1 MPSKFAIVRLM
12 QIHLKTLGCR
22 LNEAE
27 LESWAE
33 DFQSKGHTLIDN
45 PEHADLLVVNTCAVT
60 QEAVKKSRQII
71 RRTHRNN
78 PMAKLVVSGCY
89 ASLDEKIQ
97 QDISGIDL
105 VINNQQKDQ
114 LVDIALKELNFETM
128 PALFTEP
135 GEASIFKRGRNRAFI
150 KIQDG
155 CRYRCTFCIITVAR
169 GDERSRTEVDIIN
182 DINKFHQQGIQEI
195 VLTGVHV
202 GGYGS
207 ELDSNLYQLIK
218 TVLSNTDIPRIRLAS
233 VEPWDLP
240 EEFFSLFSNKK
251 LMPHLHL
258 PLQSGSDSV
267 LKRMARRCKT
277 NDYKKLIQ
285 QARNEIPN
293 FNLTTDIIVGF
304 PGETEK
310 EWNESLSFIEETAFS
325 HIHIFTYSKR
335 DGTKATT
342 LANQIDTSI
351 KKERSKQLH
360 ALSKSMRQSSLNDQ
374 IGKTHSVLWETRNEN
389 NAWMGYTENFI
400 RVELKHN
407 NQSELENQISK
418 AKITAVAENASHC
431 IAEFV

>member
-1 MPSKFAIVRLM
+1 M

-33 DFQSKGHTLIDN
+33 DFQSKGHRLTDK

-78 PMAKLVVSGCY
+78 STAKLVVSGCY

-97 QDISGIDL
+97 YDIPGIDL
-105 VINNQQKDQ
+105 LIKNQQKDQ

-128 PALFTEP
+128 PALSTEP

-155 CRYRCTFCIITVAR
+155 CRYRCTFCIVTVAR
-169 GDERSRTEVDIIN
+169 GNERSRTETDIIK
-182 DINKFHQQGIQEI
+182 DINQFHQQGVQEI

-218 TVLSNTDIPRIRLAS
+218 TILSNTDIPRIRLAS

-240 EEFFSLFSNKK
+240 EEFFSLFSNKR
-251 LMPHLHL
+251 LMPHMHL

-277 NDYKKLIQ
+277 NDYKKIIQ
-285 QARNEIPN
+285 QARKEIPD

-304 PGETEK
+304 PGETK
-310 EWNESLSFIEETAFS
+310 EEWQESLNFIAETIFS

-335 DGTKATT
+335 EGTKAAT
-342 LANQIDTSI
+342 LANQVDSSI

-360 ALSKSMRQSSLNDQ
+360 ILSNSMRQSSLMNQ
-374 IGKTHSVLWETRNEN
+374 IGKTHAVLWEARNEN
-389 NAWMGYTENFI
+389 DKWMGYTENFI
-400 RVELKHN
+400 RVELKDTYA
-407 NQSELENQISK
+407 SELENKISK
-418 AKITAVAENASHC
+418 VKITGVTENASHG
-431 IAEFV
+431 IAEFI

>member
-1 MPSKFAIVRLM
+1 M
-12 QIHLKTLGCR
+12 QINLKTLGCR

-33 DFQSKGHTLIDN
+33 AFQARGHSLTDN
-45 PEHADLLVVNTCAVT
+45 LEQADLLVVNTCAVT
-60 QEAVKKSRQII
+60 QEAVKKSRQLI

-97 QDISGIDL
+97 KDIPGIDL
-105 VINNQQKDQ
+105 VINNQKKDQ
-114 LVDIALKELNFETM
+114 LVDIALKELNFDSM
-128 PALFTEP
+128 PAISTEP

-155 CRYRCTFCIITVAR
+155 CRYRCTFCIVTVAR
-169 GDERSRTEVDIIN
+169 GEERSRSEADIIK
-182 DINKFHQQGIQEI
+182 DINQFHQQGIQEI
-195 VLTGVHV
+195 ILTGVHV

-207 ELDSNLYQLIK
+207 DINLNLYQLINS
-218 TVLSNTDIPRIRLAS
+218 VLSNTDIPRIRLGS
-233 VEPWDLP
+233 VEPWELP
-240 EEFFSLFSNKK
+240 EEFFSLFANDRI
-251 LMPHLHL
+251 MPHMHL

-304 PGETEK
+304 PGETEE
-310 EWNESLSFIEETAFS
+310 EWQESINFIEETSFS

-335 DGTKATT
+335 EGTKAAT
-342 LANQIDTSI
+342 LANQVDSSI
-351 KKERSKQLH
+351 KKQRSKQLH
-360 ALSKSMRQSSLNDQ
+360 ALTKTMRESFLKEQM
-374 IGKTHSVLWETRNEN
+374 GKTHSVLWETCNEDN
-389 NAWMGYTENFI
+389 IWKGYTENFI
-400 RVELKHN
+400 RIELKDSN
-407 NQSELENQISK
+407 ISELENQISK
-418 AKITAVAENASHC
+418 VKIIGIDENAEHC
-431 IAEFV
+431 IAEFI